1 MFVGINPGLRSA
13 EIGHHF
19 AGKTNPFWRLLHAA
33 ELTPELLSPEEDG
46 RLVEFGLGLTNV
58 CPRPSRAADELTK
71 DELAKGAAALRRKV
85 LRFAPR
91 AVALVGVGLYKPVF
105 PRGAT
110 GGPGPKPE
118 RIGDAPV
125 FVVPNPSGLNA
136 SFPGFAH
143 KLVWFEALRD
153 WLASAARRLTCS
165 PPSADDGQWCFVRA
179 RGGRPSARS
188 RIASACSR
196 TLIGPCNRSMS

>member
-1 MFVGINPGLRSA
+1 MKGLRDVIAPDLGLLFVGINPGLRSA

-33 ELTPELLSPEEDG
+33 ELTPVLLAPEDDG
-46 RLVEFGLGLTNV
+46 RLVEFGLGVTNL

-71 DELAKGAAALRRKV
+71 DERDAGAAALHRKV
-85 LRFAPR
+85 KRFAPR

-105 PRGAT
+105 PKGTAP
-110 GGPGPKPE
+110 GPGAKPE
-118 RIGDAPV
+118 RIGGAPV

-143 KLVWFEALRD
+143 KLVWFEALRG
-153 WLASAARRLTCS
+153 WLSRPR
-165 PPSADDGQWCFVRA
+165 AD
-179 RGGRPSARS
+179 
-188 RIASACSR
+188 
-196 TLIGPCNRSMS
+196 